1 MTFFPLFCSDCAR
14 DIVIFADQNRPFNY
28 MCDGG
33 GDYLA
38 MQEIYPNVFCVDK
51 DGALVSEIVK
61 IEKK

>member
-1 MTFFPLFCSDCAR
+1 M
-14 DIVIFADQNRPFNY
+14 VIFADQHRPFNY

-51 DGALVSEIVK
+51 DGSLVSEIVK